1 MEDREDG
8 RCLLSLRQWITTY
21 DDLNRESV
29 LRKTAVARGI
39 ALILRHIARTGIG
52 RYGQADQIVDP
63 IFAALHQHVL
73 GVTSNSLADDTHV
86 DNFTVEVTD
95 GCPVVLSCMS
105 PPVNLPLETGDS
117 ESTRLPRLGSQECR
131 AIDSRTK
138 TSPTDVCHSSV
149 MEMSNEDSDALLIK
163 LGDLLFKLYSGNPNL
178 CATTA
183 KEVNPIAFGKLNVDG
198 DEGIGEHKQKK
209 ESVTTTATV
218 PGQFDVRHAQLKEL
232 GVPDTVACLVKDLLE
247 VGLGDFRP
255 DTSVASIEEVCSEL
269 QLLLDKPDIFMFPM
283 PIVAQPQ
290 LEIDTTVLYGREDE
304 VSRLL
309 SAHGRLRETGD
320 SEAVFIEGYSGCG

>member
-86 DNFTVEVTD
+86 DNFTVEVID

-117 ESTRLPRLGSQECR
+117 ESTMLPRLGSQECR

-138 TSPTDVCHSSV
+138 TSPTDVCHSSA